1 MATRRARAKDAPML
15 DAQEV
20 TAAFQK
26 PHALVPAG
34 AEPLAYWRFG
44 GGPDLVL
51 VHGWPLHAATFRR
64 IIPALAQR
72 FTLHLFDLPGVGQ
85 SAAHGPPSLPAHAAA
100 VRSAVDALGLAR
112 YALLAHDSGG
122 VIARL
127 VAADNPQVCALVLW
141 DTEVPGHHPLFLRLS
156 KLPGF
161 EALLLASLRIGP
173 LRRSSL
179 GFGGCFTDATY
190 ADGEFG
196 DLFVRPLLASPRT
209 AAGHF
214 AVLRSADFAGFDA
227 LGAVHARIAAPVLC
241 VWGSHDPFFPIAKA
255 RLMLREFTR
264 TAAELI
270 ELPGARAFPHED
282 HPEALVAALLPF
294 LERHAPPAAEQR
306 STATA

>member
-1 MATRRARAKDAPML
+1 MHR
-15 DAQEV
+15 V
-20 TAAFQK
+20 
-26 PHALVPAG
+26 
-34 AEPLAYWRFG
+34 
-44 GGPDLVL
+44 
-51 VHGWPLHAATFRR
+51 
-64 IIPALAQR
+64 
-72 FTLHLFDLPGVGQ
+72 DLPGVGQ
-85 SAAHGPPSLPAHAAA
+85 SAAHGAPSLTAHAAA

-127 VAADNPQVCALVLW
+127 VAADNPQVWALVLW

-179 GFGGCFTDATY
+179 GFGGCFTDARY

-214 AVLRSADFAGFDA
+214 ALFRSADFASF
-227 LGAVHARIAAPVLC
+227 

-255 RLMLREFTR
+255 RLMLREFTH

-270 ELPGARAFPHED
+270 EIPGLRAFPHED

-294 LERHAPPAAEQR
+294 LERLVPDLV
-306 STATA
+306 SS